1 MPTGITPMSITRPS
15 MLIPASKPITAAT
28 LPDYSRQQL
37 LKEIGP
43 QGQELLARSR
53 VLIVGAGGLGSPVLQ
68 YLAGAGVGTLGLIDA
83 DSLEASNL
91 HRQPIYAL
99 ADVGGQKVELARAAV
114 QALNPTVRV
123 ETFATR
129 FNAANACALVAD
141 YDVTV
146 DCTDNFRAKYLI
158 NDAAVL
164 MRRPAVFASVY
175 QYEGQLQVYKP
186 QHDHACLRCIWP
198 DALADGIVGNCAEAG
213 VLGPV
218 PGAIGSLQALL
229 TLKILLK
236 MAGQLAGEL
245 LLLDF
250 ADFTNTKIK
259 AVRRTECR
267 APACAHI
274 RALAGDEADM
284 IEVSLESLA
293 EAGKRG
299 ITVIDIRSA
308 EEFAAHPT
316 AARHLPMADVLANPQ
331 LLPRDTAVVLMC
343 ASGKRST
350 AAARE
355 LRKLGFDVRSLA
367 GGLKKLE
374 H

>member
-1 MPTGITPMSITRPS
+1 MR
-15 MLIPASKPITAAT
+15 ASKPVCAT
-28 LPDYSRQQL
+28 PPDYSRQQL

-43 QGQELLARSR
+43 QGQQVLARSR

-68 YLAGAGVGTLGLIDA
+68 YLAGAGVGTLGVIDA
-83 DSLEASNL
+83 DTLDASNL

-99 ADVGGQKVELARAAV
+99 ADVGRQKVELARAAIEV
-114 QALNPTVRV
+114 LNPTVRMH
-123 ETFATR
+123 THAAR
-129 FNAANACALVAD
+129 FDAQNALSLVAD

-164 MRRPAVFASVY
+164 AHRPAVFASVY

-186 QHDHACLRCIWP
+186 QPDYACLRCIWP
-198 DALADGIVGNCAEAG
+198 DASVDGVVGNCAQAG
-213 VLGPV
+213 VLGPI
-218 PGAIGSLQALL
+218 PGTVGSMQALL

-236 MAGQLAGEL
+236 MSGQLAGEL

-250 ADFTNTKIK
+250 SNFTNTKIK
-259 AVRRTECR
+259 ARRRPECR

-274 RALAGDEADM
+274 SAARNLAAEPDEEVDVALD
-284 IEVSLESLA
+284 SLA
-293 EAGKRG
+293 AAQQRG
-299 ITVIDIRSA
+299 LTVIDIRTA
-308 EEFAAHPT
+308 EEYAAAPT
-316 AARHLPMADVLANPQ
+316 SARHLPMAELLADPT
-331 LLPRDTAVVLMC
+331 LLPQAAGVILLC
-343 ASGKRST
+343 ASGKRSA

-355 LRKLGFDVRSLA
+355 LRKRGIIAQSVA
-367 GGLKKLE
+367 GGLKGLE

>member
-1 MPTGITPMSITRPS
+1 MPMSTMRPS
-15 MLIPASKPITAAT
+15 TLTLASKQTGTAT

-83 DSLEASNL
+83 DSLDASNL

-99 ADVGGQKVELARAAV
+99 ADVGRQKVELARAAV

-123 ETFATR
+123 ETYPVR
-129 FNAANACALVAD
+129 FSAGNARALLAD
-141 YDVTV
+141 YDVIV

-164 MRRPAVFASVY
+164 MHRPAVFASVY

-186 QHDHACLRCIWP
+186 QQDHACLRCIWP

-213 VLGPV
+213 VLGPI
-218 PGAIGSLQALL
+218 PGAVGSLQALL
-229 TLKILLK
+229 TLKILLNL
-236 MAGQLAGEL
+236 AGQLPGEL
-245 LLLDF
+245 LLLDYANF
-250 ADFTNTKIK
+250 SNTKIK
-259 AVRRTECR
+259 ARRRTECL

-274 RALAGDEADM
+274 QALAADEPEV
-284 IEVSLESLA
+284 IEVSLGSLA
-293 EAGKRG
+293 EAGEQG
-299 ITVIDIRSA
+299 LTVIDIRTA
-308 EEFAAHPT
+308 EEFAAHPS
-316 AARHLPMADVLANPQ
+316 AARHLPMADLLANPQ
-331 LLPRDTAVVLMC
+331 LLPRDTPVVLMC
-343 ASGKRST
+343 ASGRRSA

-355 LRKLGFDVRSLA
+355 LRKRGVEVRSLA
-367 GGLKKLE
+367 GGLAKLE

>member
-1 MPTGITPMSITRPS
+1 LT
-15 MLIPASKPITAAT
+15 LASKQTTAAT
-28 LPDYSRQQL
+28 PPDYSRQQL

-83 DSLEASNL
+83 DSLDASNL

-99 ADVGGQKVELARAAV
+99 ADVGRQKVELARAAV
-114 QALNPTVRV
+114 QAINPTVRV
-123 ETFATR
+123 ETFAVR
-129 FNAANACALVAD
+129 FSAANARAMVAD

-164 MRRPAVFASVY
+164 TQRPAVFASVY

-186 QHDHACLRCIWP
+186 QQSHACLRCIWP
-198 DALADGIVGNCAEAG
+198 DAIVDGIVGNCAAAG
-213 VLGPV
+213 VLGPI
-218 PGAIGSLQALL
+218 PGAVGSLQALL
-229 TLKILLK
+229 ALKILLE
-236 MAGQLAGEL
+236 MAGQLDGEL

-250 ADFTNTKIK
+250 ANFSNTKIK
-259 AVRRTECR
+259 ARRRPECR

-274 RALAGDEADM
+274 EALAPEDTDIAAD
-284 IEVSLESLA
+284 IEVSVESLA
-293 EAGKRG
+293 AAGAQG
-299 ITVIDIRSA
+299 LTVIDIRSA
-308 EEFAAHPT
+308 EEFTAHPS
-316 AARHLPMADVLANPQ
+316 AARHLPMADLLADPR
-331 LLPRDTAVVLMC
+331 LLPRGTPVVLMC
-343 ASGKRST
+343 ASGKRSAT
-350 AAARE
+350 AARE
-355 LRKLGFDVRSLA
+355 LRRRGVEVRSLA
-367 GGLKKLE
+367 GGLARLE